1 MIAAFAAHCIALAPT
16 PFSDAFCDF
25 VRANIFSVEQI
36 QVLELLSEQPQ
47 RVWTVDQLRAK
58 LSSSSRSILHRLT
71 VLQRHGL
78 ASGNER
84 EGFQYRFDPARDP
97 LVKELHRQF
106 IERPVSVIALVFS
119 GASALESFSDAF
131 RIAGEDDPR

>member
-1 MIAAFAAHCIALAPT
+1 VIAAFAAHKISLAPT

-25 VRANIFSVEQI
+25 VRENIFSVEQI

-47 RVWTVDQLRAK
+47 RVWSPDQLRATLVTSK
-58 LSSSSRSILHRLT
+58 GSILKRLA
-71 VLQRHGL
+71 VLVRRGL
-78 ASGNER
+78 VSGNER
-84 EGFQYRFDPARDP
+84 DGFRYRSAPAHDP
-97 LVKELHRQF
+97 LVAELRRQF

-119 GASALESFSDAF
+119 GSSALESFSDAF